1 MGTYTRTDKQTN
13 EPTDKCTN
21 ERTEILMYV
30 HTEKHMNEHTD
41 TLEQTDRQMNKRT
54 DTHSRNLLE
63 KLDPTFIPTETICSD
78 CSCDY
83 IVTRYI
89 VRHTVGCRAYFDNT
103 RLDCALCVQEKFY
116 NSFTVDNWP

>member
-21 ERTEILMYV
+21 ERTEIL
-30 HTEKHMNEHTD
+30 
-41 TLEQTDRQMNKRT
+41 EQTDRQMNKRT
-54 DTHSRNLLE
+54 DTHARNLLE

-103 RLDCALCVQEKFY
+103 RLDCALCVQEKIY